1 MFFFENYKKALLD
14 IKEYLQKDLA
24 PLEIQAAQIYGSS
37 TYKRGFIP
45 GVSDIDICVYTDKMN
60 SRMLMT

>member
-1 MFFFENYKKALLD
+1 MLFFENYKKALLD

-45 GVSDIDICVYTDKMN
+45 GV
-60 SRMLMT
+60 

>member
-1 MFFFENYKKALLD
+1 MLFFENYKKALLD

-45 GVSDIDICVYTDKMN
+45 PVNLPSFCVFESIYNKKIN
-60 SRMLMT
+60 